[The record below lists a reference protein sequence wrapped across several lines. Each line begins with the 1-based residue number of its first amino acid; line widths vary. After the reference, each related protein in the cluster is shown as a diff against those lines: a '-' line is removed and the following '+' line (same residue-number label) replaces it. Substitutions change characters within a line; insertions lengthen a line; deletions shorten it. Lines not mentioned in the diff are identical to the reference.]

1 MVASQTFRSLRVR
14 NYRLFLSGTVVSNIG
29 TWVQR
34 VAQDWLVLQLT
45 HHNGAALGITT
56 GLQFLPVLL
65 GGLWGGVIT
74 DRYNKRRLLMCTQ
87 VLFGLVALLL
97 GVLTVTGLV
106 QVWYVYILAFATGA
120 VTIFDNPSRQIFVVE
135 MVGPDDVSNAVGL
148 NSASFNLARIAG
160 PAVAGF
166 LIAIIGTGP
175 LFFFNAASYLAVI
188 ASLIAMRESELQ
200 VQPRIARARGQL
212 VAGLRYVVAKPELLL
227 PLIMVAF
234 IGTFGLNFQILTAL
248 FATNVFHRGASSYGL
263 LTSAVAAGSLI
274 GALYSARRSRPTTL
288 VLVGAGIV
296 FGVLEIVCGLMP
308 TYLAF
313 AVLLVPTGLA
323 ALVISTSANST
334 VQLHSDPSVRGRVMA
349 LYLLVFMG
357 GTPIGAPFI
366 GWLADQFGPRSGLLF
381 GGAISIL
388 ATVFA
393 ILLVLHLQNRGVRS
407 WFRQQRYGLSPVD
420 EEEDDTEEDEG
431 RRLETA

>member
-14 NYRLFLSGTVVSNIG
+14 NYRFFLSGTVVSNIG

-87 VLFGLVALLL
+87 VLFGLIAFLL

-106 QVWYVYILAFATGA
+106 QVWCVYALAFATGT

-188 ASLIAMRESELQ
+188 GSLVAMRESELQ
-200 VQPRIARARGQL
+200 VQPRITRAPGQL
-212 VAGLRYVVAKPELLL
+212 LEGLRHVLGKPELLL
-227 PLIMVAF
+227 PIIMVAF

-288 VLVGAGIV
+288 VLVGAGIA
-296 FGVLEIVCGLMP
+296 FGVLEIICGLMP

-313 AVLLVPTGLA
+313 AVLLVPAGLA

-334 VQLHSDPSVRGRVMA
+334 VQLHSDPAVRGRVMA

-366 GWLADQFGPRSGLLF
+366 GWLADQFGPRSGLYL
-381 GGAISIL
+381 GGVVSIL
-388 ATVFA
+388 ATLFA
-393 ILLVLHLQNRGVRS
+393 LLLVLQLQHRGVRS

-420 EEEDDTEEDEG
+420 DEDDDAEEDAG
-431 RRLETA
+431 RLETA